1 MNRVFEVGRLVADPE
16 SKATPSGVSVCEMR
30 IAVPTRFGTETRH
43 TAADRQ
49 KSYFFT
55 VIAWR
60 GLADLCAKY
69 LVKGQRIAVIGE
81 LQSRS
86 YDAKDGTKRYI
97 TEIRADEIEF
107 LDKPRDSETP
117 MEGFT
122 EYTPE
127 DGELPY

>member
-30 IAVPTRFGTETRH
+30 IAVPTR
-43 TAADRQ
+43 ADRQ

-69 LVKGQRIAVIGE
+69 LVKGQRIAVMGE

-107 LDKPRDSETP
+107 LDKPRDSESP